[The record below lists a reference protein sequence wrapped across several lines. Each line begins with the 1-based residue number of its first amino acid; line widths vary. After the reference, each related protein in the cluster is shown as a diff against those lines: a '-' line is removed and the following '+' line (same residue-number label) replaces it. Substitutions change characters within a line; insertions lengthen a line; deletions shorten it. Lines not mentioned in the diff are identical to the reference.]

1 MSDEFGNWNE
11 LARLWHSQT
20 EAMSSASVERHARRQ
35 RWQMQ
40 ALAAGEAACMALSFI
55 AAVWIAMQTT
65 MVALTAIVVVFYGV
79 CAFLQ
84 HRLRREPAPS
94 GGVDLLS
101 SLDHSIAREEW
112 NLAQFGI
119 GRAVTFLTLFGIVMV
134 ASDHLLSYA
143 TTPAARLWALLAVM
157 FFVLIVLAMNIALT
171 RSARARKRRLESF
184 ALRMR
189 TGPEFGNGIL
199 E

>member
-1 MSDEFGNWNE
+1 VSDEFGDWGE
-11 LARLWHSQT
+11 LVRLWHTQT
-20 EAMSSASVERHARRQ
+20 EAMSAASVEQHARRQ

-65 MVALTAIVVVFYGV
+65 MIALTAIVVVFYGV

-84 HRLRREPAPS
+84 HRLRREPSPS
-94 GGVDLLS
+94 GGIDLLS

-119 GRAVTFLTLFGIVMV
+119 GRAVTFLTLFAIGMV
-134 ASDHLLSYA
+134 TSDHLNSYS
-143 TTPAARLWALLAVM
+143 TTPAVRLWALLAVTL
-157 FFVLIVLAMNIALT
+157 FVLIVLALNIAFT
-171 RSARARKRRLESF
+171 RRARVRKQRLESF
-184 ALRMR
+184 SLRLR
-189 TGPEFGNGIL
+189 TGPEFRSGASQ
-199 E
+199 